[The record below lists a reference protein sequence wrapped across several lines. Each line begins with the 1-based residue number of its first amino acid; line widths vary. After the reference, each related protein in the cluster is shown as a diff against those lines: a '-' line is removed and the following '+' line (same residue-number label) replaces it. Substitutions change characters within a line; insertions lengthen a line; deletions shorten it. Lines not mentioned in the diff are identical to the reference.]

1 MCKWSNLRIAQILP
15 VLVLSLAVL
24 SHLALYQLIQL
35 FDFPPFLSLV
45 HSAYFALPLYFI
57 ISPVESNIGGPELI
71 EGVDV
76 YQRAAEM
83 TSSNKML
90 GVSFLSVSEDH
101 TIADLL
107 IRYQT

>member
-1 MCKWSNLRIAQILP
+1 M
-15 VLVLSLAVL
+15 
-24 SHLALYQLIQL
+24 
-35 FDFPPFLSLV
+35 
-45 HSAYFALPLYFI
+45 
-57 ISPVESNIGGPELI
+57 ESNIGGPELI